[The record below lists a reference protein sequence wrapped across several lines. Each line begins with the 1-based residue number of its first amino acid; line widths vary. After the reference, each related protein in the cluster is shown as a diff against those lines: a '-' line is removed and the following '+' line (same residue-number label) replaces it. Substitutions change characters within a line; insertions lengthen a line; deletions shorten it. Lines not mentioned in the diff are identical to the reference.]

1 MQAMRR
7 IQSRIFV
14 SPAGPG
20 SDAPARRMTR
30 MRRLVLLAT
39 CLLASSPAAR
49 AVEVF
54 RCTATDGSIVYQDR
68 PCASGQAQQALQLPD
83 DPVLPAA
90 APEREPAT
98 DAPAPPVEPAP
109 EPSQPVA
116 VRGPELLLCTRADGS
131 RYISEDGVVGRT
143 AVPFGMVA
151 GSGQSLA
158 EAYGGRNGIG
168 VSAPGLRDIPN
179 IPAGEAPLA
188 GAYVWIDDE
197 CHHAG
202 PREACAWLGSR
213 LDEVGKKLKR
223 AFSDTAPQLKQ
234 EQAALRERMR
244 NCP

>member
-1 MQAMRR
+1 MANLRVAR
-7 IQSRIFV
+7 PRK
-14 SPAGPG
+14 PG
-20 SDAPARRMTR
+20 VAARRMTR
-30 MRRLVLLAT
+30 MRRLVLLAA
-39 CLLASSPAAR
+39 CLHASAPSTH

-54 RCTATDGSIVYQDR
+54 RCTASDGSIVYQDR
-68 PCASGQAQQALQLPD
+68 PCAGGQAQQTLQLPD
-83 DPVLPAA
+83 DPAPPAE
-90 APEREPAT
+90 APERAPVAE
-98 DAPAPPVEPAP
+98 APAPPVEPAP
-109 EPSQPVA
+109 QPPQAEPPG
-116 VRGPELLLCTRADGS
+116 GPRFLLCTRADGS
-131 RYISEDGVVGRT
+131 RYINEDGVIGRT

-151 GSGQSLA
+151 GSGQGLA

-168 VSAPGLRDIPN
+168 VSAPGLRDIPS
-179 IPAGEAPLA
+179 IPAGDAPLA

-244 NCP
+244 GCP